1 MNLFLA
7 VPFATIASA
16 WSLRQFAKRRSHAKN
31 SSRANEST
39 HCDFANIGEG
49 SRDSGH
55 ISLLGDTGTPPQTS
69 SRFLLVKFSTDGDH
83 FTTWVQ
89 DQKVDDWTDARLK
102 TGGVG
107 LYSDRGESRNLKN
120 GSLRVAPLVIKK

>member
-1 MNLFLA
+1 VKPGIN
-7 VPFATIASA
+7 PTIAVVRYA
-16 WSLRQFAKRRSHAKN
+16 VIGGEEGPRAQFPLNMPVR
-31 SSRANEST
+31 
-39 HCDFANIGEG
+39 I
-49 SRDSGH
+49 
-55 ISLLGDTGTPPQTS
+55 DTMYKI
-69 SRFLLVKFSTDGDH
+69 RFDAIGDH

-107 LYSDRGESRNLKN
+107 MYSDRGESRTLKN